1 MNFENKSLE
10 ETIKAVQ
17 GLRDQKVDYVL
28 PANKLRMDDDGK
40 FYVDENGEVFQTSSH
55 YSKVGFKVN
64 DHADKQIASKLGI
77 PYSYYSKMGELMPEL
92 KAHNVNQWLARNEY
106 SYMVRTY
113 TDPTLQNN
121 GTVRAFVSDSY
132 KSIDNYD
139 LMTLALELVTK
150 ANEEHGWGIRVDK
163 CSLSDTNFYMKFI
176 VPGVRERLQN
186 GLQNFTDPNGGKF
199 GGIGFGDGIISG
211 FIIKNSEVGS
221 GSLVVAPRVNILAC
235 SNGMIWE
242 KDAYKRIHR
251 GVKVDT
257 GVVSAK
263 TRSLAFELDKSIL
276 TDKITEICSPDYLL
290 NKISEIEQMVK
301 TKLEEPAAFIGNAC
315 DKFKYTDEEREGIFK
330 MYMMQTS
337 GTMFDVAQAI
347 TSFAHNLSADRK
359 YKMESDVVSLPLL
372 LS

>member
-199 GGIGFGDGIISG
+199 GGIGFGDGL
-211 FIIKNSEVGS
+211 
-221 GSLVVAPRVNILAC
+221 SL
-235 SNGMIWE
+235 
-242 KDAYKRIHR
+242 IH
-251 GVKVDT
+251 
-257 GVVSAK
+257 
-263 TRSLAFELDKSIL
+263 I
-276 TDKITEICSPDYLL
+276 
-290 NKISEIEQMVK
+290 
-301 TKLEEPAAFIGNAC
+301 
-315 DKFKYTDEEREGIFK
+315 
-330 MYMMQTS
+330 
-337 GTMFDVAQAI
+337 
-347 TSFAHNLSADRK
+347 
-359 YKMESDVVSLPLL
+359 
-372 LS
+372 